1 LIHQIYN
8 APTPNDQQSLSK
20 FQQPLQNHDDNVHDI
35 SEPSTGTIKMLSTA
49 THIVPVNFELSH
61 AVCPIG
67 TDTLCMIHELGIW
80 VLASYSTNTHEANQT
95 IQETVKLNEGK
106 IEYRVTLSLTI
117 DEDMDAGPFLGLV
130 KLLKRTTEVLF
141 VEIGER
147 GFGTLMERGVFEDVG
162 FEAFWTWY
170 EFVDGDV
177 RSCQS

>member
-1 LIHQIYN
+1 
-8 APTPNDQQSLSK
+8 
-20 FQQPLQNHDDNVHDI
+20 
-35 SEPSTGTIKMLSTA
+35 
-49 THIVPVNFELSH
+49 
-61 AVCPIG
+61 
-67 TDTLCMIHELGIW
+67 
-80 VLASYSTNTHEANQT
+80 
-95 IQETVKLNEGK
+95 VKLNEGK